1 MENNDK
7 GKHKADCKC
16 PPCVHRRAGT
26 GAKEILS
33 IRLDAATKEKLQKLM
48 RLYNRGAADIVGE
61 ALQLL
66 ARRQG
71 F

>member
-1 MENNDK
+1 MGNN
-7 GKHKADCKC
+7 GKANHKPDCKC
-16 PPCVHRRAGT
+16 PPCVHRRAGQEP
-26 GAKEILS
+26 KEILS
-33 IRLDAATKEKLQKLM
+33 VRLDSATKEKLQRLM
-48 RLYNRGAADIVGE
+48 EMYHRGAADIVGE

>member
-1 MENNDK
+1 MENNVK
-7 GKHKADCKC
+7 STHKENCAC
-16 PPCVHRRAGT
+16 PPCRYRRAGQ

-48 RLYNRGAADIVGE
+48 EMYHRGAADIVGE

-71 F
+71 M